1 MKLKCNRIFLLLL
14 ASFLFLTLA
23 SCNNS
28 ISGTY
33 SMTKINAAGLSL
45 DIKDS
50 PSVLGEAVDASLKL
64 QSNGEFSFNI
74 DISNLNYS
82 LSGTWTIDGNTL
94 TLLCD
99 DATAYTA
106 TLDDTIITL
115 EISGDTLIFEKQ

>member
-14 ASFLFLTLA
+14 ASFLFLTLT

-33 SMTKINAAGLSL
+33 S
-45 DIKDS
+45 IKDS

-106 TLDDTIITL
+106 TLDDTVITL